1 MKKNRI
7 SRTSSLRCNLK
18 TNAKHVFGR
27 HVRIGDIYADCH
39 VKCGHV
45 DSAAYMAVQFDPEKR
60 LLMIKELDT
69 EKYVVLGGDMVAW
82 HGELYADKVH
92 ATFYLPEPILETLE
106 NYREKKNLER
116 LSDEDIQVAMR
127 ERYPKFGIGNG
138 IGEMLLSYEFGNEKC
153 RSE

>member
-7 SRTSSLRCNLK
+7 SRTSSLRRDLG

-27 HVRIGDIYADCH
+27 RVRIGDIYTNCH

-45 DSAAYMAVQFDPEKR
+45 DSAAYMAVHYDPEKR

-69 EKYVVLGGDMVAW
+69 EKHVVLGGDMAVW

-138 IGEMLLSYEFGNEKC
+138 IGKMLLSYEFGNKKC
-153 RSE
+153 WRE